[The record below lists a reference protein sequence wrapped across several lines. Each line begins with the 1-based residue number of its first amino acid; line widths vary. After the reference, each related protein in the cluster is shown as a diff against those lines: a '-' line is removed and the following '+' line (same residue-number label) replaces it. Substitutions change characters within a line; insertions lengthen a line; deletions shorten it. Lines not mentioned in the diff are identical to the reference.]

1 MKPIAERDWKRF
13 VLLKKRALERYCRT
27 TLADVAGLCAAP
39 QSTRENEDSGPSAH
53 EQYLDVYWL
62 VQERN
67 KQMARAFDGHS
78 RSRAPLQL
86 MALLEMGLVTDA
98 EVSEFSDELQSIVF
112 RSRMSE
118 SDACA
123 RCVFLPRMASSS
135 CRTIRR

>member
-67 KQMARAFDGHS
+67 RQMARAFDGHS
-78 RSRAPLQL
+78 RSSAPLQL

-98 EVSEFSDELQSIVF
+98 EVGEF
-112 RSRMSE
+112 R
-118 SDACA
+118 
-123 RCVFLPRMASSS
+123 
-135 CRTIRR
+135 